1 MVMETQDGKQR
12 VAEEEV
18 EWSYQR
24 LGQERRDLDR
34 RRRAA
39 QTLEKRG
46 ILRKK
51 RQCDHIKAHN
61 PTEKKCCNLHP
72 YVRMCV

>member
-1 MVMETQDGKQR
+1 METQDGKQR

-39 QTLEKRG
+39 RTLEKRG
-46 ILRKK
+46 VLRKQDNVTIS
-51 RQCDHIKAHN
+51 RHTILQ
-61 PTEKKCCNLHP
+61 KKML
-72 YVRMCV
+72 